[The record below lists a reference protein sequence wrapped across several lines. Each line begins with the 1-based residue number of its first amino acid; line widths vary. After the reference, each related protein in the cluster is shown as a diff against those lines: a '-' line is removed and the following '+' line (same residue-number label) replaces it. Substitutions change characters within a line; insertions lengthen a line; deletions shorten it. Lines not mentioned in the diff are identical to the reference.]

1 MTEAARSI
9 AAGGKEPRADT
20 AEDQGLPLDAYRYAE
35 LPEERR
41 RMLLHVSD
49 LLDTISYGSVVLVL
63 HEGHVVQVEMSEKI
77 RL

>member
-1 MTEAARSI
+1 VTEPVRS
-9 AAGGKEPRADT
+9 AGVEDT
-20 AEDQGLPLDAYRYAE
+20 SLPLDAFRYAE

-49 LLDTISYGSVVLVL
+49 LLDTIAYGSVVLVL
-63 HEGHVVQVEMSEKI
+63 HEGRVVQVEMSEKI